1 MSAVEGIDKT
11 INQLQKI
18 RDGLVRSEDNLR
30 LANNKAEDITI
41 KKLTKGNPTMTQR
54 FDALGNEEEWG

>member
-1 MSAVEGIDKT
+1 
-11 INQLQKI
+11 
-18 RDGLVRSEDNLR
+18 LVRSEDNLR

-54 FDALGNEEEWG
+54 FAELGD